1 MTIPERR
8 YWEKRYASTA
18 SALRRHQEVAGLE
31 LGRED
36 DLRLAEG
43 HLGPRVLEEQHG
55 RRPLLPVRALPA
67 READRPVPPLERVA
81 EERLDEG
88 FARGARGVVERVGD
102 ERHLGVGV
110 ERPVDRVLLELLAV
124 LRAERLAARGQLH
137 RRVVVHDEGEV
148 GALVAQVLPE
158 LGPGGEVVRRSEERR
173 VGKECRSRWSPYH

>member
-43 HLGPRVLEEQHG
+43 HLGLRVPEEQHG
-55 RRPLLPVRALPA
+55 RRPLLPVRALPL

-81 EERLDEG
+81 EERLDER
-88 FARGARGVVERVGD
+88 FARVALDPLQRGCE
-102 ERHLGVGV
+102 
-110 ERPVDRVLLELLAV
+110 
-124 LRAERLAARGQLH
+124 
-137 RRVVVHDEGEV
+137 
-148 GALVAQVLPE
+148 
-158 LGPGGEVVRRSEERR
+158 
-173 VGKECRSRWSPYH
+173 